1 MTVLQPPTG
10 RAVDLVCIGNAIV
23 DVLAHTDDAFLDRH
37 GMAKGSMQLIDTD
50 VAHRVYADM
59 PPSIEISGGS
69 AANTA
74 AGVAAL
80 GGSVRFVGRIADDQ
94 LGEVFAHDIRAAGV
108 GFDVS
113 PVTGAAAA
121 PGTARCLVLV
131 TPDAQRTLN
140 TYLGVSAHLT
150 PDDVAD
156 LELAGARALYCE
168 GYLWDEPAAKEA
180 IRLAMDAAREAGT
193 PVAFTLSDAFCV
205 DRHRAE
211 FLELLA
217 GRVDIVFANEAEI
230 CSLYE
235 VDDFD
240 RAAALVAG
248 HVAIACLTRSE
259 RGSVIL
265 TAGGD
270 RVEVPAAPAE
280 VVDTTGAGDLYA
292 AGFLARWAAGADLAE
307 CGRVASLAAA
317 EAISHLGAR
326 PEADLR
332 SLVDEA

>member
-1 MTVLQPPTG
+1 MTVLQPPAG
-10 RAVDLVCIGNAIV
+10 RALDVVCIGNAIV
-23 DVLAHTDDAFLDRH
+23 DVLAHTDDAFLERH
-37 GMAKGSMQLIDTD
+37 GMAKGSMQLIGTD

-59 PPSIEISGGS
+59 PPSIEVSGGS

-74 AGVAAL
+74 AGIAAL
-80 GGSVRFVGRIADDQ
+80 GRTVRFVGRIADDQ

-108 GFDVS
+108 AFDVA
-113 PVTGAAAA
+113 PATGEAAA

-140 TYLGVSAHLT
+140 TYLGVSAQLT
-150 PDDVAD
+150 PHDVAGLD
-156 LELAGARALYCE
+156 LADARALYCE
-168 GYLWDEPAAKEA
+168 GYLWDEPDAKAA
-180 IRLAMDAAREAGT
+180 IRSAMDAARDHAT

-235 VDDFD
+235 VDDFEE
-240 RAAALVAG
+240 AAALVAG
-248 HVAIACLTRSE
+248 HVSLACLTRSE
-259 RGSVIL
+259 LGSVII
-265 TAGGD
+265 TADGD
-270 RVEVPAAPAE
+270 RVEVPPAPAD

-326 PEADLR
+326 PEADLAALAAR
-332 SLVDEA
+332 